1 MMASPLE
8 HQMTVESPT
17 NGQPPAAA
25 AAATS
30 AERDSLPQ
38 LRNGRWIA
46 LGADASLDAAHA
58 ALAEPR
64 GRDAERCAP
73 VDPDAIVFTTPPLPD
88 RLR

>member
-1 MMASPLE
+1 MTVQIVLDATAAAGHVDVMVSPVE

-46 LGADASLDAAHA
+46 LGADEATFGSMVGMRTPTPAA
-58 ALAEPR
+58 R
-64 GRDAERCAP
+64 W
-73 VDPDAIVFTTPPLPD
+73 
-88 RLR
+88 